1 MKLLVQRFCN
11 QYNTSVGIET
21 RIIDTSLKTCIQRD
35 KKRGEDGGTQ
45 SSLAAQEANE
55 AVKQAII
62 LAKENGAQG
71 VAFYEGPGLT
81 EEFKKVIIEAKQE
94 LN

>member
-1 MKLLVQRFCN
+1 MII
-11 QYNTSVGIET
+11 NTGLYLPDFNSADE
-21 RIIDTSLKTCIQRD
+21 L
-35 KKRGEDGGTQ
+35 
-45 SSLAAQEANE
+45 
-55 AVKQAII
+55 KQAII

-81 EEFKKVIIEAKQE
+81 EDFKKVIIEAKQE

>member
-1 MKLLVQRFCN
+1 MIKVVTNNREEVERYLDSNFSFENGFITV
-11 QYNTSVGIET
+11 YIGW
-21 RIIDTSLKTCIQRD
+21 D
-35 KKRGEDGGTQ
+35 
-45 SSLAAQEANE
+45 
-55 AVKQAII
+55 

-81 EEFKKVIIEAKQE
+81 EDFKKVIIEAKQE